1 MSGRAVALLFIMVL
15 STEAFAADEVHWTVT
30 GPTSVAFDW
39 RGTED
44 IIYYWIDGPR
54 PPAPDSVTATAPQP
68 LPFSSAGPFWEAEIT
83 GLQENTRYRYSIG
96 DGPEHTFRTPPSRGN
111 SRFTV
116 YAEGDIGS
124 TNTYSRVGGVQDLI
138 AKGVQDLIAKDEPA
152 FVLPVG
158 DLTYGNDKG
167 MDDVDQHFNDVMVW
181 SRDAAYMPAWGN
193 HEWSSP
199 DDLRNYKGRF
209 DLPNSQ
215 TSPGSPSVSCCREDW
230 YWFDYGNARFIAYPE
245 PWSGAWA
252 DWKNK
257 AAGLMGQ
264 AQADPN
270 IDFIVTFGHRP
281 AYSSGTYAGS
291 STLKGILDTFGDTY
305 SKYVLNLNGHSHDYE
320 RSFPQHGV
328 VHATVGTG
336 GSSVPTKWRESVQ
349 PSWSAFRALHHG
361 AFRLT
366 FTGTGPDA
374 KIDGAFFCGPA
385 QSGND
390 INCGVGDVIDNFT
403 VGAGG
408 GGDTT
413 PPSIPTGLTAMAT
426 SSSRIDLAWSAS
438 TDNVGVAGYEIH
450 RDGNPIPIATTS
462 VASYA
467 DTGLSSCTTYTYTVV
482 AYDAAGN
489 TSNPSSPAS
498 AQTPPCAGVQ
508 VRVAG
513 NADDAEESASGSVSL
528 TSSDLEL
535 TYDGSNQ
542 TIGMRFA
549 ALNIPPAATIN
560 KAYVQ
565 FQVDEPNSEATSLT
579 IQGQAI
585 DNAPTFTTAKT
596 NISGR
601 SRTAAAVPW
610 TPPAWTVIGAA
621 GPDQRTSDIRAVVQE
636 IVSRPS
642 WSAGNALAIIVIG
655 TGHRTAEAYNG
666 VPTAAPLLHVEYQ

>member
-1 MSGRAVALLFIMVL
+1 MIGRAAILIFLIVISAK
-15 STEAFAADEVHWTVT
+15 AFAADEVHWTIT
-30 GPTSVAFDW
+30 GPTSVTFDW

-54 PPAPDSVTATAPQP
+54 PPAPDSVTAAAPQP
-68 LPFSSAGPFWEAEIT
+68 LPFSSSGPFWEAEIT

-96 DGPEHTFRTPPSRGN
+96 DSPEHTFRTPPLPGN
-111 SRFTV
+111 SAFSV
-116 YAEGDIGS
+116 YTEGDIGS

-138 AKGVQDLIAKDEPA
+138 ANGAPA
-152 FVLPVG
+152 FVLAIG

-167 MDDVDQHFNDVMVW
+167 MDDVDQHFNDVMGW

-193 HEWSSP
+193 HEWDQST

-215 TSPGSPSVSCCREDW
+215 TSPGSPSVSCCGEDW
-230 YWFDYGNARFIAYPE
+230 YWFDYGNVRFIAYPE
-245 PWSGAWA
+245 PWSGAWT

-264 AQADPN
+264 AEADPG
-270 IDFIVTFGHRP
+270 IDLIVTFGHRP
-281 AYSSGTYAGS
+281 AYSSGHHPGS

-320 RSFPQHGV
+320 RTYPQHGV
-328 VHATVGTG
+328 IHVTVGTG
-336 GSSVPTKWRESVQ
+336 GANLETDGTCLWLACAQ
-349 PSWSAFRALHHG
+349 PSWSAFRAMHHG
-361 AFRLT
+361 ALQLR
-366 FTGTGPDA
+366 FTKDA
-374 KIDGAFFCGPA
+374 AGNAAIQGAFFCGPA
-385 QSGND
+385 QSGKND
-390 INCGVGDVIDNFT
+390 INCTIGDIIDNFS

-408 GGDTT
+408 GGDVI
-413 PPSIPTGLTAMAT
+413 PPSIPTGLTATAT

-462 VASYA
+462 ATSYA

-513 NADDAEESASGSVSL
+513 SADDAEETASGSVSL

-542 TIGMRFA
+542 TIGMRFRA
-549 ALNIPPAATIN
+549 VNIPAAATITN
-560 KAYVQ
+560 AYVQ
-565 FQVDEPNSEATSLT
+565 FQVDEANSEATSLT
-579 IQGQAI
+579 IRGQAI
-585 DNAPTFTTAKT
+585 DNAPAFTTTKT

-601 SRTAAAVPW
+601 SRTAAAVQW
-610 TPPAWTVIGAA
+610 SPPAWTVIGAA
-621 GPDQRTSDIRAVVQE
+621 GPDQRTPNISTVVQE
-636 IVSRPS
+636 VVSRPG
-642 WSAGNALAIIVIG
+642 WSAGNALAIIVTG
-655 TGHRTAEAYNG
+655 TGHRTAEAYDG
-666 VPTAAPLLHVEYQ
+666 VPTAAPLLHLEYRQ